1 MDYSESIVHFV
12 TPILMPLLLWLLTKF
27 FPFHTNTELVPFD
40 EEECKKLGDK
50 QVIGCLTSFF
60 AIAIASALLY
70 NFLWLPLF
78 EWIHYTADNIYLTKP
93 GMLETGIVSF
103 YFAFPLAILATNHW
117 FSQKYGNEKTA
128 ALDSY
133 YSVQFKFNNGR
144 ASKWLYIGSL
154 ILGVFVLNIYIS
166 DAISITE
173 NEVRFYENFQIS
185 YNQEKIENIDKIE
198 YRQGTEDANGQRSGW
213 PTYKVY
219 FKSGKFCNLPEL
231 SDYTESSNIETEK
244 IITFLSQKTGKQPIN
259 IGYLLYKR

>member
-1 MDYSESIVHFV
+1 MDYSELIRHLAPPIL
-12 TPILMPLLLWLLTKF
+12 TPILLWLLTKF
-27 FPFHTNTELVPFD
+27 FPFHTNTELVSFD

-50 QVIGCLTSFF
+50 QVIGCFTSFF
-60 AIAIASALLY
+60 AIAIASLLLY

-78 EWIHYTADNIYLTKP
+78 EWIHYTEGNIYLKKP
-93 GMLETGIVSF
+93 GLLETGIVSF

-133 YSVQFKFNNGR
+133 YSVQFKINHVK

-154 ILGVFVLNIYIS
+154 IMGILVLNMYFS
-166 DAISITE
+166 DAISVTE

-185 YNQEKIENIDKIE
+185 YNQEKIENVEKIE
-198 YRQGTEDANGQRSGW
+198 YVKKMEDKNGECYGF
-213 PTYKVY
+213 PTYIVY
-219 FKSGKFCNLPEL
+219 FNSGKSCDFPPL

-244 IITFLSQKTGKQPIN
+244 IITFLSQKSGKKPIN
-259 IGYLLYKR
+259 IDCLPYK